1 MNPMILPGVT
11 LGMLGG
17 VIAFGLI
24 GLFIAPFILAVTL
37 SVWRECLEASCV
49 ETKTT

>member
-1 MNPMILPGVT
+1 MILPAAT

-24 GLFIAPFILAVTL
+24 GLFIAPLILAVTL
-37 SVWRECLEASCV
+37 SVWRECLEDSCV
-49 ETKTT
+49 ETKTTWK